1 MDSGKDGARQA
12 IKEEVAKLEKQLYG
26 ESFNVDFEQMRL
38 LTRAQRDF
46 TLSFLDK
53 VINSRWARGDK
64 KDYFKLFR
72 AIVVED
78 GKNKDNIINLL
89 EIVNSHRMVLLLLN
103 KEISATKNVAKDV
116 DGLKSKIDEILNSP
130 AVREIGKIL
139 QNMQKAIEQ
148 RDTVEKEY
156 LR

>member
-1 MDSGKDGARQA
+1 
-12 IKEEVAKLEKQLYG
+12 
-26 ESFNVDFEQMRL
+26 
-38 LTRAQRDF
+38 
-46 TLSFLDK
+46 
-53 VINSRWARGDK
+53 
-64 KDYFKLFR
+64 
-72 AIVVED
+72 VVED

-103 KEISATKNVAKDV
+103 KEMSATKNVAKDV

-139 QNMQKAIEQ
+139 ENMQKAIEQ
-148 RDTVEKEY
+148 RNTVEKEY